1 MNQRFRRI
9 VGGVGLVTTL
19 ALFATPAAMA
29 APVRTGRQ
37 TVRVQSIGAG
47 WRFFVAVWQAAVGN
61 PTSPNPAQ
69 GPTVDPNGKLI
80 H

>member
-29 APVRTGRQ
+29 APVKTGRQ
-37 TVRVQSIGAG
+37 SVRAQNAG
-47 WRFFVAVWQAAVGN
+47 WRFFVAVWQAAVGDPTGGN
-61 PTSPNPAQ
+61 PTQ
-69 GPTVDPNGKLI
+69 GPTVDPNGVPV